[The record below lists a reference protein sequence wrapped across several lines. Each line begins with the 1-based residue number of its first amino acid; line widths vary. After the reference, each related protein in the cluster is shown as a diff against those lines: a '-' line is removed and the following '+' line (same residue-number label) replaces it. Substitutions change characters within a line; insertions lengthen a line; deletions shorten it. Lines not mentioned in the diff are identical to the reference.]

1 MKHRFGCLF
10 ALAFSVVAVA
20 TLAAHHEIL
29 AKFDDKKPVTLR
41 GIVTRVD
48 WLNPHVHVFINV
60 KDAATTVNW
69 AIELE
74 SAVDLQR
81 GGLNRDSLK
90 PGDAITVQGI
100 AARNGGRQAWARSV
114 VMTAGGKRVLEA
126 VTSPSA

>member
-1 MKHRFGCLF
+1 MKHRLVCLF

-81 GGLNRDSLK
+81 GGWI
-90 PGDAITVQGI
+90 AIRSSRETRSPFRALRPETE
-100 AARNGGRQAWARSV
+100 AARLGPGRS
-114 VMTAGGKRVLEA
+114 
-126 VTSPSA
+126 S